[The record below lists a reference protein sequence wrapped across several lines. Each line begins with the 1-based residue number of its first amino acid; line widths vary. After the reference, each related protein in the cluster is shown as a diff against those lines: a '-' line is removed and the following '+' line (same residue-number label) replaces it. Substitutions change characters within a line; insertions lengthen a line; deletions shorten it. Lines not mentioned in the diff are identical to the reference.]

1 MKSIW
6 QQNTELPEFPE
17 LTKDIK
23 TDVLKKRKY
32 AAASHKILPLKLLS
46 STA

>member
-23 TDVLKKRKY
+23 KRKY